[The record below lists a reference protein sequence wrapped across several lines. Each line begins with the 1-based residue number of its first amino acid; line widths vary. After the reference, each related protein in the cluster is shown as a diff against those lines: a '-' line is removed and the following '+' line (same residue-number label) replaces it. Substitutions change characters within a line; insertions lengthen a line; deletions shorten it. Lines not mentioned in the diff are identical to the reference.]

1 MARFFFHIRN
11 HHEFLRDREGV
22 EMTSARAALYE
33 AEDAARE
40 ILAEKVRK
48 GEVIDGNEFEVHDEL
63 GTRLFT
69 LPFRDVLKLE

>member
-11 HHEFLRDREGV
+11 HHEFVRDREGV
-22 EMTSARAALYE
+22 EMTSARAALHE

>member
-1 MARFFFHIRN
+1 MARFFFHIRS
-11 HHEFLRDREGV
+11 HEEFVRDEEGV
-22 EMTSARAALYE
+22 EMPNARAALLE

-40 ILAEKVRK
+40 ILSEKVRK

-69 LPFRDVLKLE
+69 LPLRDVLRLD